1 MKFSLD
7 EDFARYAVELAL
19 SKGVDYAEARIQNDT
34 ERVYILKNGKPDAMG
49 ISKELG
55 ISIRV
60 LVKGSMGFAATDD
73 WQNKEKIRMIVEDAV
88 RMAKANRLG
97 DEKLS
102 EESSFNVSLFV
113 KPKIDPWNV
122 SMEEKIKFLTEID
135 KFLIEA
141 DPTAKVPNRMHYL
154 LEKSTE
160 KVFYNSEGTVI
171 ISSIPRIAY
180 FSFFVVVVNGKFDTR
195 FIQKGESRGW
205 EALKDW
211 NLSTYLAGEA
221 KALSKLLREAVEPP
235 EGELDV
241 IIGPSVSGL
250 AAHESVGHPYE
261 ADRIWGREGAQ
272 AGESFVNPDM
282 LKTKIGSDVVTVIDD
297 PTIPNSYGFYLYD
310 DEGVKAKPRFLIK
323 EGYINEFLHNRETAV
338 RFGTK
343 SNAAARASAY
353 NREPIVRMANTYVA
367 PGDYT
372 FDELLEDIRFGVYIK
387 TFGEWNIDDR
397 RFNMR
402 FVGKEA
408 WLIENGRLTKLVRNP
423 ILEITTPAYYA
434 SIDAIDKNLE
444 FEAATCGKGDPG
456 QGVPVW
462 TGGPNIRLRNIRVL
476 KG

>member
-1 MKFSLD
+1 
-7 EDFARYAVELAL
+7 
-19 SKGVDYAEARIQNDT
+19 
-34 ERVYILKNGKPDAMG
+34 
-49 ISKELG
+49 
-55 ISIRV
+55 
-60 LVKGSMGFAATDD
+60 
-73 WQNKEKIRMIVEDAV
+73 
-88 RMAKANRLG
+88 
-97 DEKLS
+97 
-102 EESSFNVSLFV
+102 
-113 KPKIDPWNV
+113 
-122 SMEEKIKFLTEID
+122 
-135 KFLIEA
+135 
-141 DPTAKVPNRMHYL
+141 
-154 LEKSTE
+154 
-160 KVFYNSEGTVI
+160 
-171 ISSIPRIAY
+171 
-180 FSFFVVVVNGKFDTR
+180 
-195 FIQKGESRGW
+195 
-205 EALKDW
+205 
-211 NLSTYLAGEA
+211 
-221 KALSKLLREAVEPP
+221 
-235 EGELDV
+235 
-241 IIGPSVSGL
+241 
-250 AAHESVGHPYE
+250 
-261 ADRIWGREGAQ
+261 
-272 AGESFVNPDM
+272 
-282 LKTKIGSDVVTVIDD
+282 GSDVVTVIDD